1 VGGETRKLRLRPRG
15 WEAPPCPFP
24 AGPHSLQPVPTL
36 ELLAA
41 ALGIACVWYNARE
54 RIEGWPLA
62 IASAALYLAV
72 FWEARLYA
80 YMGLQ
85 GVFIVLSAYGWYE
98 WLHGGADHGPIQIT
112 RTTGRQG
119 ITLAALGIS
128 GSVGLALLLT
138 RTTDAAMPVVDSI
151 ASVASV
157 LAQWMM
163 TRKLLEHWMLWITIN
178 VVSIGLFVSQALYPT
193 AVQYAVLLALAI
205 AGHRHWSRTWQRRD
219 ASS

>member
-1 VGGETRKLRLRPRG
+1 M
-15 WEAPPCPFP
+15 
-24 AGPHSLQPVPTL
+24 

-41 ALGIACVWYNARE
+41 ALGIACVWCNARE

-85 GVFIVLSAYGWYE
+85 GVFIALSAYGWYQ
-98 WLHGGADHGPIQIT
+98 WLHGGADHGPLVIT
-112 RTTGRQG
+112 RTRGREWL
-119 ITLAALGIS
+119 T
-128 GSVGLALLLT
+128 LLT
-138 RTTDAAMPVVDSI
+138 IGVMGSIGLSMLLARTTDAAMPVVDSV
-151 ASVASV
+151 ASLASV

-163 TRKLLEHWMLWITIN
+163 TRKRLEHWLVWIAIN

-193 AVQYAVLLALAI
+193 AAQYAVLLGLAI
-205 AGHRHWSRTWQRRD
+205 AGHRQWTRTWHQRA

>member
-1 VGGETRKLRLRPRG
+1 M
-15 WEAPPCPFP
+15 
-24 AGPHSLQPVPTL
+24 PTL
-36 ELLAA
+36 ELIAA
-41 ALGIACVWYNARE
+41 ALGIACVWCNARE

-85 GVFIVLSAYGWYE
+85 VVFIALSAYGWYE
-98 WLHGGADHGPIQIT
+98 WLHGGADRGPLRIT
-112 RTTGRQG
+112 RTTRRQLL
-119 ITLAALGIS
+119 TLLTLGLS
-128 GSVGLALLLT
+128 GSAGLTMLLA
-138 RTTDAAMPVVDSI
+138 RTTDAAMPLVDSI

-163 TRKLLEHWMLWITIN
+163 TRKLLEHWMVWIAIN
-178 VVSIGLFVSQALYPT
+178 VVSIGLFVSQSLIPT

-205 AGHRHWSRTWQRRD
+205 GGHRHWTRTWHAAS

>member
-1 VGGETRKLRLRPRG
+1 M
-15 WEAPPCPFP
+15 
-24 AGPHSLQPVPTL
+24 

-41 ALGIACVWYNARE
+41 VLGIACVWCNARE

-85 GVFIVLSAYGWYE
+85 AVFIGLSAYGWYQ
-98 WLHGGADHGPIQIT
+98 WLHGGADHGPLVIT
-112 RTTGRQG
+112 RTFGREW
-119 ITLAALGIS
+119 
-128 GSVGLALLLT
+128 LALLTIGVIGSIGLSMLLA
-138 RTTDAAMPVVDSI
+138 RTTDAAMPVVDSV

-163 TRKLLEHWMLWITIN
+163 TRKRLEHWLVWIAIN
-178 VVSIGLFVSQALYPT
+178 VVSIGLFMSQALYPT
-193 AVQYAVLLALAI
+193 AAQYAVLLALAI
-205 AGHRHWSRTWQRRD
+205 AGHRQWTRTWHQRA

>member
-1 VGGETRKLRLRPRG
+1 M
-15 WEAPPCPFP
+15 
-24 AGPHSLQPVPTL
+24 PTL

-41 ALGIACVWYNARE
+41 ALGIACVWCNARE

-62 IASAALYLAV
+62 ILSAALYLAV
-72 FWEARLYA
+72 FWTARLYA

-85 GVFIVLSAYGWYE
+85 VVFIVLSAYGWYE
-98 WLHGGADHGPIQIT
+98 WLHGGADRGPLRIT
-112 RTTGRQG
+112 RTSRRQG
-119 ITLAALGIS
+119 FALLGLGIT
-128 GSVGLALLLT
+128 GSAGLAWILF

-163 TRKLLEHWMLWITIN
+163 TRKLLEHWMVWIAIN
-178 VVSIGLFVSQALYPT
+178 VLSLGLFISQGLIPT
-193 AVQYAVLLALAI
+193 AVQYAVLLALAL
-205 AGHRHWSRTWQRRD
+205 AGHRHWTRTWHEQRA

>member
-1 VGGETRKLRLRPRG
+1 M
-15 WEAPPCPFP
+15 P
-24 AGPHSLQPVPTL
+24 AL

-41 ALGIACVWYNARE
+41 ALGIACVWCNARE

-85 GVFIVLSAYGWYE
+85 GVFIVLSASGWYE
-98 WLHGGADHGPIQIT
+98 WLHGGADRGPLRIT
-112 RTTGRQG
+112 RTTGRQWL
-119 ITLAALGIS
+119 TLAALGIS
-128 GSVGLALLLT
+128 GSAGLAVLLA
-138 RTTDAAMPVVDSI
+138 RTTDAAMPLADSI

-163 TRKLLEHWMLWITIN
+163 TRKLIEHWMLWIVIN
-178 VVSIGLFVSQALYPT
+178 VVSIGLFLSQALYPT
-193 AVQYAVLLALAI
+193 AAQYAVLLGLAI
-205 AGHRHWSRTWQRRD
+205 AGHRHWTRTWQRPD

>member
-1 VGGETRKLRLRPRG
+1 M
-15 WEAPPCPFP
+15 
-24 AGPHSLQPVPTL
+24 PTL

-41 ALGIACVWYNARE
+41 ALGIVCVWYNTRE

-98 WLHGGADHGPIQIT
+98 WLHGGADRGPLRIT
-112 RTTGRQG
+112 RTTGRQWV
-119 ITLAALGIS
+119 TLAALGIAWS
-128 GSVGLALLLT
+128 AGLAALLA
-138 RTTDAAMPVVDSI
+138 RTTDAAMPLVDSI

-163 TRKLLEHWMLWITIN
+163 TRKLLEHWLVWIAIN

-205 AGHRHWSRTWQRRD
+205 AGHRQWTQSWHRPD

>member
-1 VGGETRKLRLRPRG
+1 M
-15 WEAPPCPFP
+15 
-24 AGPHSLQPVPTL
+24 PTL

-41 ALGIACVWYNARE
+41 ALGIACVWFNAQE

-62 IASAALYLAV
+62 IASGTLYLAV

-85 GVFIVLSAYGWYE
+85 VVFIILSASGWYE
-98 WLHGGADHGPIQIT
+98 WLHGGADRGPLSIS
-112 RTTGRQG
+112 RTSGRQWVTLAGIG
-119 ITLAALGIS
+119 IT
-128 GSVGLALLLT
+128 GSTGLAVLLA
-138 RTTDAAMPVVDSI
+138 RTTDAAMPVVDSV

-163 TRKLLEHWMLWITIN
+163 TRKLLEHWLVWIAIN

-193 AVQYAVLLALAI
+193 AAQYAVLLILAM
-205 AGHRHWSRTWQRRD
+205 AGHRQWSRTWQRRD